1 MYKALIFDLDGTAI
15 PNKPDGMPSENLVE
29 VVTELQRI
37 MRVCAATGRAWSN
50 SKNIIRKL
58 GLYDPC
64 IICGGAQIIEPVSE
78 NTLWQKDMGQP
89 QVESIMKVAR
99 QFPYKVFF
107 SDDEMAGPS
116 KDKMIQGPE
125 RIIYILSVSREDTEV
140 ILKQVRKIP
149 HSTAHETKSWTPGHC
164 DIHITHSEATKNYA
178 ARALLKL
185 LNLHKE
191 EVVAAGDSNN
201 DLPLF
206 EIAGY
211 KIAMENG
218 SDEMKA
224 KADLV
229 APDISEDGLAT
240 SLKGL
245 LLRH

>member
-37 MRVCAATGRAWSN
+37 MRVCAATGRAWFN
-50 SKNIIRKL
+50 SKEIIRKL

-64 IICGGAQIIEPVSE
+64 IISGGAQIIEPVTE
-78 NTLWQKDMGQP
+78 NTLWEKDMGQP

-99 QFPYKVFF
+99 QFPYEVSL
-107 SDDEMAGPS
+107 SDDEMPGHAGG
-116 KDKMIQGPE
+116 KVIHGRE

-140 ILKQVRKIP
+140 ILRLVRQIP
-149 HSTAHETKSWTPGHC
+149 HITAHETESWTPGHC
-164 DIHITHSEATKNYA
+164 DIHITHYEATKNYA

-191 EVVAAGDSNN
+191 EVVVAGDSNN

-224 KADLV
+224 KADLI

-245 LLRH
+245 LLRN